1 MAAGSYKGKFFLFFL
16 LIASGFLHIC
26 WVYADSSSEPSS
38 VIEKEDKNGGTY
50 ESITDTLDV
59 LNRHQVQLE
68 KLEGLVKDLN
78 ELVVRLES
86 RLPDY
91 PEVKSLD
98 TGKPSIGRLSK
109 HDFEDKHAGKVR
121 DSDLFLEKTG
131 ERDGLRNGIG
141 GGEKVGA
148 VSVTKYSPFWS
159 ERFQFVSAVRLDSDA
174 TCINVLPFRDF
185 DGLSKYV
192 VVGDAR
198 GQLYLFS
205 RNGDVLIEFNTLLG
219 SPITALASFL
229 TLYKNESVL
238 VTGHENG
245 VILKHRVWEVVQ
257 NGEEWPLLHME
268 TVGKF
273 ASPEIGEG
281 GSSIISLEVHH
292 MGRNRFVL
300 STDFNG
306 NLRVF
311 RENGS
316 VYGLAVPKSRPLAF
330 LKQRLLFLTETGAG
344 SLDLRTM
351 KIRESECEGLNNSVA
366 KSYVFDAIEWSKAYG
381 FTSDGDMLHVLLLGD
396 IMNFKCRVRSK
407 KKLEIGMDE
416 PLAFQAI
423 KGYLLIANLEKV
435 WVYNVSS
442 QHYVRAGGPKL
453 VSSARLDE
461 VMNSF
466 LNYQSVDLN
475 PKKRML
481 IPLLASDREK
491 LVILGTGSG
500 YIGMYRSNLPVFKNE
515 FNTMLWTSPV
525 LLFILFLFGAWHFFA
540 NKKEALTSWGPDDP
554 FSSTSVT
561 DGAPLGSGK
570 GDISFADS
578 SRNTDIMDL
587 RNSSLRGSS
596 GRFVSQPQYPG
607 GSATPY
613 RPSTATDTSSRPSS
627 VDPNFRAAPELK
639 YRGPNLDTAGFPK
652 RRESLFVNSQVV
664 DDSS

>member
-1 MAAGSYKGKFFLFFL
+1 MAAASHKGKFFLFSL
-16 LIASGFLHIC
+16 LIASDFLHIC
-26 WVYADSSSEPSS
+26 WVYADSDSDPSS
-38 VIEKEDKNGGTY
+38 LIEKEDKN
-50 ESITDTLDV
+50 ESITDALDV
-59 LNRHQVQLE
+59 LKRHQVQLE
-68 KLEGLVKDLN
+68 KLEGLVKDLS
-78 ELVVRLES
+78 ELVARLDS
-86 RLPDY
+86 RLSEY
-91 PEVKSLD
+91 PEVKTSD
-98 TGKPSIGRLSK
+98 SAKPSIGRLSK
-109 HDFEDKHAGKVR
+109 YDLEEKYAGKGR
-121 DSDLFLEKTG
+121 DSDLILEKTG
-131 ERDGLRNGIG
+131 ESDGLRNGISG
-141 GGEKVGA
+141 GDKVGA

-185 DGLSKYV
+185 DGMSKYV
-192 VVGDAR
+192 AVGDAR
-198 GQLYLFS
+198 GQLYVFS
-205 RNGDVLIEFNTLLG
+205 RNGDVLIEFNTLLDA
-219 SPITALASFL
+219 PITALASFL

-257 NGEEWPLLHME
+257 NGDEWPLLHME
-268 TVGKF
+268 FVGKF

-381 FTSDGDMLHVLLLGD
+381 FTSDGDMIHVLLLGD

-407 KKLEIGMDE
+407 KKLEIGMTE
-416 PLAFQAI
+416 PLTFQAI

-466 LNYQSVDLN
+466 LNYQSVDSN
-475 PKKRML
+475 PNKGML
-481 IPLLASDREK
+481 TPLLASDREK
-491 LVILGTGSG
+491 LVILGTGNG

-554 FSSTSVT
+554 FGSTSVT

-578 SRNTDIMDL
+578 SRNADIMDL
-587 RNSSLRGSS
+587 RNSGLRGSS

-607 GSATPY
+607 GSTTPY
-613 RPSTATDTSSRPSS
+613 RPSAATDANSRPSS

-652 RRESLFVNSQVV
+652 RRESLFGNSQVV
-664 DDSS
+664 DDNS